1 MEKPSVAELVLVVG
15 VAAGGAGIAVYLV
28 WGTAGDM
35 RDEVAL
41 CGVVLALVGAVLVAA
56 AYLIRR
62 IF

>member
-1 MEKPSVAELVLVVG
+1 VGRPSVAELVLFVG
-15 VAAGGAGIAVYLV
+15 MAAGGTGIAVYLV
-28 WGTAGDM
+28 WWVAGDM

-41 CGVVLALVGAVLVAA
+41 CGVGLTLVGAVLVGA